1 MAKPVNFAKRKAQA
15 RRGERTDF
23 NFGFNALS
31 KTEKKAFNKQ
41 IGRRGSK
48 AGGS

>member
-1 MAKPVNFAKRKAQA
+1 MAKSVSFSKRKTQA
-15 RRGERTDF
+15 RKGARTDF

-31 KTEKKAFNKQ
+31 TAGKKAYNKQ